1 MARKLGYTEPP
12 SVLPFGRRKVSR
24 HHQGSWGF
32 KLIVFLAG
40 ATPAA
45 AHAEPHAGARRAA
58 PAIAAPLPCDDCFLD
73 SGGVWRN
80 ASSSYDSLNDTGE
93 PERLQ
98 AWIGIVAIL
107 GIGTGWYWIDD
118 RNIADWDKP
127 SLKQRLTGEAWRM
140 DNNWFPM
147 NFVYH
152 PWTGASHYAVSRA
165 SHLGAIESA
174 LNSTLGSSLWE
185 YVLEFNEKISIN
197 DMIVTPGAG
206 ITLGE
211 FGHKLNGYLNTAP
224 HPSAG
229 KQALAWILGPGVT
242 LDRAI
247 HGAPPPTPGPLDRLG
262 YSSAIWHDFR
272 FSYSVG
278 AVDDGR
284 SDRPALH
291 AYEARGTLVS
301 IPGYLRPGRLR
312 RFFSDADVT
321 SLAMS
326 IEQSSR
332 GAGFRIDS
340 DTAFL
345 GWLVQDLGYGSQP
358 KGYASVI
365 GLHAGYDYATS
376 HGVFHEDF
384 SAVHF
389 PSLGW
394 DLHTRGLGLSA
405 DLGLRAQL
413 DFAGI
418 GPPAYPLWK
427 RAHPDAREKSILR
440 KQQYYYAWGG
450 STEARA
456 AVSAG
461 PVRLSSELFLGA
473 YDSIEGLDRTQ
484 HLVTDDVDAKDR
496 LVEQTT
502 RLEIQVPESPIGFG
516 GFVSRRLWHSRVGDA
531 RKDLDI
537 ATIGAR
543 LTAEF

>member
-1 MARKLGYTEPP
+1 MLLLDRRETRRHPHSSWACGLVLTIPLG
-12 SVLPFGRRKVSR
+12 
-24 HHQGSWGF
+24 
-32 KLIVFLAG
+32 AA
-40 ATPAA
+40 AT
-45 AHAEPHAGARRAA
+45 AHAEPGAAVTAA
-58 PAIAAPLPCDDCFLD
+58 PAVAAPPPCDDCFFD
-73 SGGVWRN
+73 AAGVWRD
-80 ASSSYDSLNDTGE
+80 ASSAYDSLNDTGE

-107 GIGTGWYWIDD
+107 GIGTVWYWIDD

-127 SLKQRLTGEAWRM
+127 ALKQRFTGEAWRM

-185 YVLEFNEKISIN
+185 YVLEFNEKISVN

-206 ITLGE
+206 ISLGE
-211 FGHKLNGYLNTAP
+211 FGHKLNWYLNSSP

-229 KQALAWILGPGVT
+229 KQALAWVLGPGVT

-247 HGAPPPTPGPLDRLG
+247 NGAPPTRPVTLDRLG
-262 YSSAIWHDFR
+262 YSTAIWHDFR

-284 SDRPALH
+284 RDHPALH
-291 AYEARGTLVS
+291 SYEARGTLVS
-301 IPGYLRPGRLR
+301 IPGYLRPGRLQ
-312 RFFSDADVT
+312 RFFSSADFT

-358 KGYASVI
+358 KGYATVI

-376 HGVFHEDF
+376 HAAFHEDF

-389 PSLGW
+389 PSIGW
-394 DLHTRGLGLSA
+394 DLHARGLGLSA

-427 RAHPDAREKSILR
+427 AAHPRTREKSILLKR
-440 KQQYYYAWGG
+440 QYYYAWGG
-450 STEARA
+450 STDAST
-456 AVSAG
+456 AVSVG
-461 PVRLSSELFLGA
+461 PLRLSSELFLGA

-484 HLVTDDVDAKDR
+484 HLVTDDVDVKDT
-496 LVEQTT
+496 LIEQTT
-502 RLEIQVPESPIGFG
+502 RLEIQVPKSPIGFG
-516 GFVSRRLWHSRVGDA
+516 GFVSRRIWHSRVGEI
-531 RKDLDI
+531 RKDLNI
-537 ATIGAR
+537 TTVGAR